1 MEKYRDCFPNENIYI
16 HNHLDSDP
24 NKKLAS
30 RYRYKYIYIWRALTP
45 TGKTSKYFHSELSN
59 NWRTEN
65 FYPLPKL
72 KRGYKWV
79 GPYLYGEYKT
89 LKDE

>member
-1 MEKYRDCFPNENIYI
+1 
-16 HNHLDSDP
+16 
-24 NKKLAS
+24 
-30 RYRYKYIYIWRALTP
+30 LTP